1 MGHINF
7 KLDDELIS
15 LLDEEAEIQGM
26 NKSEFYR
33 LCLETGFDTI
43 TDFKTERTN
52 RLIGFYINE
61 KIYKKLLQITRKHK
75 LKIQNTYYN
84 VFETGFDVINKL
96 EFLGFMKIAK
106 GIITV
111 DEIISK
117 YLNRQ

>member
-7 KLDDELIS
+7 KLDDELIK
-15 LLDEEAEIQGM
+15 LIDKEAEEQGM

-33 LCLETGFDTI
+33 LCIETGFDNI
-43 TDFKTERTN
+43 TDFKTERKN
-52 RLIGFYINE
+52 HLISFYIDE

-106 GIITV
+106 GIITIE
-111 DEIISK
+111 DIIKK
-117 YLNRQ
+117 YYKK